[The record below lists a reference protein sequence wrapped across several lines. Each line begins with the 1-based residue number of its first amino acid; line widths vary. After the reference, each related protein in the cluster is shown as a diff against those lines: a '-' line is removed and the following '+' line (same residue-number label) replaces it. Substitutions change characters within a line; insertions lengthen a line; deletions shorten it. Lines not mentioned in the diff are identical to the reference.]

1 MTEFSFWAEGPF
13 KCVVMHLIQQ
23 IEVLMPSS
31 GVFFILLWLKTFR
44 YGNGFL
50 CLLRWSRSC
59 PMNLCSSG
67 GERVKAL
74 SDPHPGNSYTGGLA
88 LLLSNTCRLHF
99 TVLYGQRGESLLSLW
114 HSGVGKR
121 GGESK
126 REHLALLVEL
136 PWPSPCYTSY
146 SYIGWIV
153 LVTQALCWSL
163 CSHHYSYH
171 LLFRALSQTH
181 RDRFL
186 QVTLDRGLCVND
198 LPS

>member
-1 MTEFSFWAEGPF
+1 
-13 KCVVMHLIQQ
+13 
-23 IEVLMPSS
+23 MPSS

-121 GGESK
+121 GE
-126 REHLALLVEL
+126 REQARASGPVGWASMTFTLLYEL
-136 PWPSPCYTSY
+136 QLHRLNSSGNSSP
-146 SYIGWIV
+146 V
-153 LVTQALCWSL
+153 LVPVLSSLQLSPALQSPEPNPQRSLPAGNPGLMIVCQWFTQ
-163 CSHHYSYH
+163 
-171 LLFRALSQTH
+171 LSARVGT
-181 RDRFL
+181 FF
-186 QVTLDRGLCVND
+186 CF
-198 LPS
+198 